1 MLLILLNKYW
11 KELLL
16 AMTIF
21 VSGYLAYD
29 KVYNKGVEDTVAAH
43 QKYLDEK
50 ISKLEQLSTDIAKQT
65 ETSNQQVR
73 DDLAVILS
81 NSSKKPTVIYKE
93 GKCIPSDNF
102 LDSYNSLIDRAN
114 SK

>member
-1 MLLILLNKYW
+1 MSAFIIKFW
-11 KELLL
+11 KELVL
-16 AMTIF
+16 AAAILF
-21 VSGYLAYD
+21 NAYLVYD
-29 KVYNKGVEDTVAAH
+29 KIYTKGVEDTIAAH

-50 ISKLEQLSTDIAKQT
+50 ISNLEQLSTSIAKQN
-65 ETSNQQVR
+65 ETNNQQVR

>member
-1 MLLILLNKYW
+1 MVFILKYW
-11 KELLL
+11 KELIVIIALS
-16 AMTIF
+16 I
-21 VSGYLAYD
+21 SGYLAYD
-29 KVYNKGVEDTVAAH
+29 KIYTKGVSDTIAAH

-50 ISKLEQLSTDIAKQT
+50 ISKLEQLSTDIAKQN